1 MKPTQVKHV
10 QDSFALVVP
19 IAEKAAEIFYDK
31 LFELDPSLKK
41 LFKTDTR
48 EQGKKLMT
56 MIGTAVGGLHHLDKI
71 VPVVQDLGRRHV
83 SYGVTTDH
91 YDTVAVALL
100 YTLEV
105 GLGDAWTPEV
115 KDSWVEVYTLLSD
128 TMKEAAYRTA

>member
-10 QDSFALVVP
+10 QDTFALVVP

-31 LFELDPSLKK
+31 LFDLDPSLKG
-41 LFKTDTR
+41 LFKTDTK

-56 MIGTAVGGLHHLDKI
+56 MIGTAVGGLNRLDTI
-71 VPVVQDLGRRHV
+71 VPAVQDLGKRHA
-83 SYGVTTDH
+83 SYGVTTAH
-91 YDTVAVALL
+91 YDTVAAALL

-115 KDSWVEVYTLLSD
+115 KDSWVEVYSLLSN
-128 TMKEAAYRTA
+128 TMKEAAYHAA

>member
-10 QDSFALVVP
+10 QDTFALVVP

-31 LFELDPSLKK
+31 LFDLDPSLKE
-41 LFKTDTR
+41 LFKTDTK

-56 MIGTAVGGLHHLDKI
+56 MIGTAVGGLNRLDTI
-71 VPVVQDLGRRHV
+71 VPAVQDLGKRHA
-83 SYGVTTDH
+83 SYGVTTAH
-91 YDTVAVALL
+91 YDTVAAALL

-115 KDSWVEVYTLLSD
+115 KDSWVEVYSLLSN
-128 TMKEAAYRTA
+128 TMKEAAYHAA

>member
-10 QDSFALVVP
+10 QDSFALVAP

-41 LFKTDTR
+41 LFKTDTK

-56 MIGTAVGGLHHLDKI
+56 MIGTAVGGLNRLDTI
-71 VPVVQDLGRRHV
+71 VPAVQDLGKRHA
-83 SYGVTTDH
+83 SYGVTTAH
-91 YDTVAVALL
+91 YDTVAAALL

-115 KDSWVEVYTLLSD
+115 KDSWVEVYSLLSN
-128 TMKEAAYRTA
+128 TMKEAAYHAA